1 MSVMRTKLKTM
12 AACMVFA
19 CILLTAHAKTAEAGF
34 DPDNQLWMRIML
46 NAQLSKMFTAYAW
59 TDLRFGSDVSEAG
72 YIHAETGLQADVYK
86 GLLVGIFYR
95 QVFNYNSK
103 YYDAD
108 DNLIKAWD
116 AQYEPGWFLGL
127 RLNPGRFFFLD
138 LVRMTVP
145 VFEND
150 VDTEFRLRHVSM
162 LGLMVP
168 RKQPKMALV
177 YLKNI
182 QEFTLHPDTF
192 YRENRLMIGL
202 MIPVKNILDID
213 IFYMWARTKHNGRF
227 YDFLSLGLGFY
238 IKVWSK
244 KDPN

>member
-1 MSVMRTKLKTM
+1 MRIKLKS
-12 AACMVFA
+12 AAAGLAALFV
-19 CILLTAHAKTAEAGF
+19 LLTAQAKTSHAGF

-46 NAQLSKMFTAYAW
+46 SAQLTKMFTAYAW
-59 TDLRFGSDVSEAG
+59 TDLRFGDDVSEAA
-72 YIHAETGLQADVYK
+72 YIHAETGLQANVYK
-86 GLLVGIFYR
+86 GLLVGMFYR

-127 RLNPGRFFFLD
+127 RLNPGRIVFLD

-145 VFEND
+145 VFDND
-150 VDTEFRLRHVSM
+150 ADTEFRLRHVSM
-162 LGLMVP
+162 LGLIVP
-168 RKQPKMALV
+168 RKQPKMTLV
-177 YLKNI
+177 YMKSI
-182 QEFTLHPDTF
+182 QEFTLHPNAC

-202 MIPVKNILDID
+202 MVPVKNILDID
-213 IFYMWARTKHNGRF
+213 IFYMWVRTKHDGRF
-227 YDFLSLGLGFY
+227 YDSLSLGLGFY

-244 KDPN
+244 KAPD

>member
-1 MSVMRTKLKTM
+1 MKTKIKS
-12 AACMVFA
+12 AAAVLAASCM
-19 CILLTAHAKTAEAGF
+19 LLTAHVKTAGAGF

-46 NAQLSKMFTAYAW
+46 NAQLTKMFTAYAW
-59 TDLRFGSDVSEAG
+59 TDLRFGDDVSEAT

-86 GLLVGIFYR
+86 GLLIGIFYR
-95 QVFNYNSK
+95 QVFNTNSK
-103 YYDAD
+103 YHDAD

-116 AQYEPGWFLGL
+116 AQYEPGWFVGL
-127 RLNPGRFFFLD
+127 RLNPGRIVFLD

-150 VDTEFRLRHVSM
+150 ADTEFRLRHVSM
-162 LGLMVP
+162 LGLIVP
-168 RKQPKMALV
+168 RKQPKMALL

-182 QEFTLHPDTF
+182 QEFTLHPDTY
-192 YRENRLMIGL
+192 YRENRLIIGL
-202 MIPVKNILDID
+202 MFPVNNILDID
-213 IFYMWARTKHNGRF
+213 IFYMWTRTKRDGRF

-244 KDPN
+244 KDGN